1 MKLVRTQ
8 DSDLVTSLILTGSAI
23 CRAHQ
28 SIKILVVQGN
38 KILYKGL
45 SSSNGGAVISI
56 SSVY

>member
-8 DSDLVTSLILTGSAI
+8 DSDLETSWILTGSAI

-28 SIKILVVQGN
+28 SIKILVVRGN

-45 SSSNGGAVISI
+45 SSSNGGAVVSI

>member
-8 DSDLVTSLILTGSAI
+8 DSDLGTSWIVTGSASY
-23 CRAHQ
+23 RTHQ

-38 KILYKGL
+38 KKFYKD
-45 SSSNGGAVISI
+45 SCSINGGAVVSI

>member
-8 DSDLVTSLILTGSAI
+8 ESDLGTSWILAGSASY
-23 CRAHQ
+23 RTHQ
-28 SIKILVVQGN
+28 SIKILVVRGN